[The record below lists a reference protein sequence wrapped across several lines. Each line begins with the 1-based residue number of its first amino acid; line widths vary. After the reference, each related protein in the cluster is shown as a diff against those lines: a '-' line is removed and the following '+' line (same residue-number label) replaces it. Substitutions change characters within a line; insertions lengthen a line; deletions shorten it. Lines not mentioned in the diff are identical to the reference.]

1 MRHCREA
8 AVSATVEA
16 WLGGPLPDIAPL
28 LQPAAHAIEQV
39 RRDLP
44 PLLRSLAHERLWARP
59 GRSASIGYHAVH
71 LAGSLER
78 LFTYARGE
86 SLSEAQRA
94 ALAQERAIDGV
105 QPPVEVVA
113 TLVERALAAALEQL
127 AGTREEALLVRREVG
142 RAKAPSTVVGLLFHG
157 AEHTARHA
165 GQIVTLA
172 SVTEP
177 G

>member
-1 MRHCREA
+1 MTA
-8 AVSATVEA
+8 PAEA
-16 WLGGPLPDIAPL
+16 WLGGRLPGVAPL

-44 PLLRSLAHERLWARP
+44 PLIRSLAHERLWARP

-86 SLSEAQRA
+86 PLSEAQRE
-94 ALAQERAIDGV
+94 ALTRERAIDSA
-105 QPPVEVVA
+105 QPAVEMVA
-113 TLVERALAAALEQL
+113 ELVENAVTAALEQL
-127 AGTREEALLVRREVG
+127 SRTREDELLVGREVG
-142 RAKAPSTVVGLLFHG
+142 RAKAPSTVMGLLFHG
-157 AEHTARHA
+157 AEHSARHA

-172 SVTEP
+172 RVTEP

>member
-1 MRHCREA
+1 
-8 AVSATVEA
+8 
-16 WLGGPLPDIAPL
+16 L

-44 PLLRSLAHERLWARP
+44 PLLRTLDEERLWARP

-86 SLSEAQRA
+86 PLNDHQRA
-94 ALAQERAIDGV
+94 ALARERTIDTEHPGI
-105 QPPVEVVA
+105 ETVVG
-113 TLVERALAAALEQL
+113 LVEEALAAALTQL
-127 AGTREEALLVRREVG
+127 EGTRAEELLLGREVG
-142 RAKAPSTVVGLLFHG
+142 RAKAPATTLGLLFHG

-165 GQIVTLA
+165 GQIITLVRVTDR
-172 SVTEP
+172 

>member
-1 MRHCREA
+1 MTAPAE
-8 AVSATVEA
+8 V
-16 WLGGPLPDIAPL
+16 WLGGPRPGIVPL
-28 LQPAAHAIEQV
+28 LQPVAHALEQV

-44 PLLRSLAHERLWARP
+44 GLLREIGYDRMWARP

-71 LAGSLER
+71 LAGSLDR

-86 SLSEAQRA
+86 LPSDVQRA
-94 ALAQERAIDGV
+94 ALARERAADAERPDAETVI
-105 QPPVEVVA
+105 A
-113 TLVERALAAALEQL
+113 LVEAALLGALAQLER
-127 AGTREEALLVRREVG
+127 TPSEELLVPREVG
-142 RAKAPSTVVGLLFHG
+142 RARLPSTTLGLLFHG

-172 SVTEP
+172 RVTAD

>member
-1 MRHCREA
+1 MTA
-8 AVSATVEA
+8 PVEA

-28 LQPAAHAIEQV
+28 MQPAAHAIEQI

-44 PLLRSLAHERLWARP
+44 PLLRSLSHERLWTRP

-86 SLSEAQRA
+86 PLSDAQRA
-94 ALAQERAIDGV
+94 ALAQERAIDDV
-105 QPPVEVVA
+105 RPPVELVA
-113 TLVERALAAALEQL
+113 SAVEHALTAALEQL
-127 AGTREEALLVRREVG
+127 ARTRDEELLVRREVG
-142 RAKAPSTVVGLLFHG
+142 RARAPSTVVGLLFHG

-172 SVTEP
+172 RVTQP